1 MVQITKMSTNKIRHA
16 YSYLLICSFL
26 LFLFTTPLTEV
37 SAKPAKAS
45 KAIRTATP
53 VEVADEAL
61 WHMNY
66 PKADSLYC
74 LELRN
79 NPGNADLNWK
89 MARLQVSL
97 GEAVPPGNKDARMQ
111 HYHKAAEYARTCITL
126 DSLNSNGHTWL
137 AASLGLMADKTGT
150 KEKLKRAKEVK
161 HELDTALRLN
171 PNDETAL
178 SILGSYYRE
187 AAKIGW
193 FKRMIGNAFLGE
205 VPKGDYTLSEKA
217 FRKAISIDSRI
228 IRNYHEL
235 ALICIDSGNKEEAIT
250 LMKTALEKPIL
261 FETDKI
267 RIEQMRTLLKKL
279 TTE

>member
-1 MVQITKMSTNKIRHA
+1 MPSTKSPHTYRFRWLYA
-16 YSYLLICSFL
+16 F
-26 LFLFTTPLTEV
+26 LFLSVTALSPTS
-37 SAKPAKAS
+37 SAEAAKA
-45 KAIRTATP
+45 KAKRAATP

-66 PKADSLYC
+66 PKADSIYTS
-74 LELRN
+74 ELRN
-79 NPGNADLNWK
+79 NPGNTDLNWK

-97 GEAVPPGNKDARMQ
+97 GEAVPPGNTDARMQ
-111 HYHKAAEYARTCITL
+111 HYHKAAEYARTCISL
-126 DSLNSNGHTWL
+126 DSLNAKGHTWL
-137 AASLGLMADKTGT
+137 AASLGLMADKIGT

-178 SILGSYYRE
+178 SMLGSYYRE

-193 FKRMIGNAFLGE
+193 FKRMLGNAFLGE

-235 ALICIDSGNKEEAIT
+235 ALICIDSGNKEEAIS

-261 FETDKI
+261 FESDKM
-267 RIEQMRTLLKKL
+267 RIEEMRALLKKL
-279 TTE
+279 SKE